1 MNLRALTLVRTG
13 SEMMQMEKSRA
24 VFRDSCV
31 EYTQELMKTAW
42 WTFF

>member
-13 SEMMQMEKSRA
+13 SEMVKMEKSKA

-31 EYTQELMKTAW
+31 EYTQELMKTVRR
-42 WTFF
+42 TFF